1 MEGLIDI
8 KHMKKS
14 EPRLS
19 VVTSL
24 MGGMSDKGISATFH
38 IDSGVEADVAGLCFL
53 ERTGQLCPETE
64 K

>member
-14 EPRLS
+14 ELLLS
-19 VVTSL
+19 VGTSL
-24 MGGMSDKGISATFH
+24 MGGMSVKGISATFH
-38 IDSGVEADVAGLCFL
+38 IASGADAEVAGGLD
-53 ERTGQLCPETE
+53 

>member
-8 KHMKKS
+8 KHLKKS

-19 VVTSL
+19 VVTFL

-38 IDSGVEADVAGLCFL
+38 IDSGVEADVAGGLD
-53 ERTGQLCPETE
+53 

>member
-14 EPRLS
+14 KPRLS

-24 MGGMSDKGISATFH
+24 MGGMSVKGISATF
-38 IDSGVEADVAGLCFL
+38 IVFPKKAN
-53 ERTGQLCPETE
+53 TP
-64 K
+64 